1 MGVDRVKS
9 RGSCLFDRMTY
20 IADHPPHNPRRQG
33 LRSKPIGFTAISVR
47 GFKSFAEETS
57 VQLGMLTILAGTNSS
72 GKSSIMQPL
81 LLMKQTL
88 ETAYDPGALL
98 LDGPNISFTLAE
110 QFLAKSSTTDQAFT
124 VRFSTNNGLTSQ
136 SVFNWSSDSG
146 INISEQSQT
155 STPRQDAL
163 LIRPS
168 MVSGE
173 IREIVKN
180 WHPLF
185 GVGTDEENPLAV
197 GRDRCFLECIEM
209 GTGAKYTL
217 FNSSFIRVISAI
229 IHVKGL
235 RGTPERTYNT
245 ASVGGSVFIGQF
257 EKYVASLIDRFQKE
271 DPEKLIKLQQALQKL
286 GLTDI
291 IQAQRLND
299 TQIEL
304 RVGRVLGQADP
315 TDTVNIADVGFGVSQ
330 VLPVI
335 VALLVAEPEQMVYV
349 EQPEIH
355 LHPRAQVAL
364 SEIFADAANR
374 GVRVVVE
381 THSELFLMGIQAL
394 VAEDKL
400 DPGAVKLHWFT
411 RQPDGS
417 SRVTSADLDETGAFG
432 DWPEDF
438 GSTTL
443 GMANR
448 YLSAAETK
456 IWQTSNGH

>member
-1 MGVDRVKS
+1 MTQTTDRPEQSAPDQAAKS
-9 RGSCLFDRMTY
+9 F
-20 IADHPPHNPRRQG
+20 
-33 LRSKPIGFTAISVR
+33 GFTAIGVS
-47 GFKSFAEETS
+47 GFKSFVEETRIQFGS
-57 VQLGMLTILAGTNSS
+57 LTILAGANSS

-88 ETAYDPGALL
+88 EAPYDPGALL
-98 LDGPNISFTLAE
+98 LDGPNVSFT
-110 QFLAKSSTTDQAFT
+110 SGDQLLSKVKLQTPSAQQWAIEIDL
-124 VRFSTNNGLTSQ
+124 GLMDLR
-136 SVFNWSSDSG
+136 SVFQWSLSNGFS
-146 INISEQSQT
+146 IQSQT
-155 STPRQDAL
+155 TID
-163 LIRPS
+163 RPQ
-168 MVSGE
+168 
-173 IREIVKN
+173 
-180 WHPLF
+180 
-185 GVGTDEENPLAV
+185 DEEIELFPDMSPEKIYNILRKDLDDRRPKHLSV
-197 GRDRCFLECIEM
+197 FRNRCFLNVE
-209 GTGAKYTL
+209 GDRLHHNFGVAFKQ
-217 FNSSFIRVISAI
+217 FIVPI
-229 IHVKGL
+229 IHVRGL

-245 ASVGGSVFIGQF
+245 SAVNGSVFIGQF

-335 VALLVAEPEQMVYV
+335 VALLVAEPEQMVYI

-355 LHPRAQVAL
+355 LHPRAQIAL

-381 THSELFLMGIQAL
+381 THSELFLMGVQSL

-400 DPGAVKLHWFT
+400 HWFT
-411 RQPDGS
+411 RNPDGS
-417 SRVTSADLDETGAFG
+417 SKVASADLDETGAFG

-443 GMANR
+443 GMSNR

>member
-1 MGVDRVKS
+1 LSFRLGMTQTTDR
-9 RGSCLFDRMTY
+9 
-20 IADHPPHNPRRQG
+20 PPQTASQRKVE
-33 LRSKPIGFTAISVR
+33 STGFTEIGVG
-47 GFKSFAEETS
+47 GFKSFAEETRI
-57 VQLGMLTILAGTNSS
+57 QLGSLTILAGANSS

-88 ETAYDPGALL
+88 EAPYDPGALL
-98 LDGPNISFTLAE
+98 LDGANVQFSSGEQLIWKEGDRQSFTIR
-110 QFLAKSSTTDQAFT
+110 FSTAKSSSFSQFDWHPNTGIDLVEQTWFEEREDIGTTTCLKLGVSEDERIQFFVGSPSSNPANPLTPVDQHQFADFT
-124 VRFSTNNGLTSQ
+124 V
-136 SVFNWSSDSG
+136 
-146 INISEQSQT
+146 E
-155 STPRQDAL
+155 
-163 LIRPS
+163 
-168 MVSGE
+168 
-173 IREIVKN
+173 
-180 WHPLF
+180 
-185 GVGTDEENPLAV
+185 
-197 GRDRCFLECIEM
+197 RDRCFLKIVTLKDSAIRP
-209 GTGAKYTL
+209 GHTL
-217 FNSSFIRVISAI
+217 FTMLLRNL

-235 RGTPERTYNT
+235 RGSPERTYKT
-245 ASVGGSVFIGQF
+245 AAVSGSTFVGQF
-257 EKYVASLIDRFQKE
+257 ENYVANIIDRFQKE

-335 VALLVAEPEQMVYV
+335 VALLVAEPEQMVYI

-400 DPGAVKLHWFT
+400 APNAVKLHWFS
-411 RQPDGS
+411 RQSDGS
-417 SRVTSADLDETGAFG
+417 SKVTSADLDETGAFG

-438 GSTTL
+438 GSIAL
-443 GMANR
+443 DMANR
-448 YLSAAETK
+448 YLRAAEAK
-456 IWQTSNGH
+456 LWNSHSGNSSHG

>member
-1 MGVDRVKS
+1 LSFPLGMTQTADR
-9 RGSCLFDRMTY
+9 
-20 IADHPPHNPRRQG
+20 PPQNPYRKP
-33 LRSKPIGFTAISVR
+33 LRPKPIGFTAISVC
-47 GFKSFAEETS
+47 GFKSFVEETS
-57 VQLGMLTILAGTNSS
+57 VQLGVLTILAGANSS

-110 QFLAKSSTTDQAFT
+110 QFLAKSSTTNQAFT

-136 SVFNWSSDSG
+136 STFNWSSDSG

-155 STPRQDAL
+155 SKPRQDAL

-168 MVSGE
+168 MTSEE
-173 IREIVKN
+173 IREIVET
-180 WHPLF
+180 WHPMF

-197 GRDRCFLECIEM
+197 ERDRCFLECVET
-209 GTGAKYTL
+209 GTGAKYHL
-217 FNSSFIRVISAI
+217 FNSSFIRAIGAI

-245 ASVGGSVFIGQF
+245 AAVDGSVFIGQF
-257 EKYVASLIDRFQKE
+257 ERYVASLVDRFQKE
-271 DPEKLIKLQQALQKL
+271 DPEKLVKLQQALQKL

-304 RVGRVLGQADP
+304 RVGRVLGQADA

-335 VALLVAEPEQMVYV
+335 VALLVAEPEQMVYI

-355 LHPRAQVAL
+355 LHPRAQVVLA
-364 SEIFADAANR
+364 EIFAEAANR

-400 DPGAVKLHWFT
+400 DPNAVKLHWFT
-411 RQPDGS
+411 RQSDGS
-417 SRVTSADLDETGAFG
+417 SKITSADLDETGAFG

-438 GSTTL
+438 GTTAL
-443 GMANR
+443 DMANR
-448 YLSAAETK
+448 YLSAAEAK
-456 IWQTSNGH
+456 LWNRHNGNSSHG